1 MQSLWFYVLRID
13 DVSEV
18 IKVDNSSVA
27 KGHNVQVLADGFDD
41 CAAGLSHGSNNGLA
55 VIGENGVEGRI
66 KLFHAYYPSFRL
78 FGDSVPIIGKGAGFA
93 ANGRAI
99 QSYPIGGDVE
109 PCAVGNAV
117 ESIITA
123 HNKRILGN
131 APAEQA
137 ARTAQTVTGA
147 VIGNGNPLAVND
159 KACFS
164 VISAVDCG
172 NEGQASLFFI
182 RL

>member
-1 MQSLWFYVLRID
+1 MLRID

-55 VIGENGVEGRI
+55 VIGENRVEGRI

-109 PCAVGNAV
+109 PCAVGHAV
-117 ESIITA
+117 ESVIA
-123 HNKRILGN
+123 GHEQSVVCNF
-131 APAEQA
+131 PAEQA
-137 ARTAQTVTGA
+137 ASGAETVAGA
-147 VIGNGNPLAVND
+147 VIGNGNLFTVND
-159 KACFS
+159 ES
-164 VISAVDCG
+164 
-172 NEGQASLFFI
+172 GQIGRASC
-182 RL
+182 RERV

>member
-1 MQSLWFYVLRID
+1 MLRID

-41 CAAGLSHGSNNGLA
+41 RATGCPMGAITGLPSSVKTVLRVGF
-55 VIGENGVEGRI
+55 
-66 KLFHAYYPSFRL
+66 KLFHACYPSFRL
-78 FGDSVPIIGKGAGFA
+78 FGDSVPIISKGAGFA

-109 PCAVGNAV
+109 PCAVGHAV

-137 ARTAQTVTGA
+137 ARTAQTVTGCC
-147 VIGNGNPLAVND
+147 NR
-159 KACFS
+159 KRKS
-164 VISAVDCG
+164 S
-172 NEGQASLFFI
+172 
-182 RL
+182 RR